1 MKFKNII
8 YISLLAPFIVSGNEV
23 ADYKAEYLF
32 ETGNFSVTGIRELKT
47 DKKTNNARITFNAR
61 TNIVKLFFES
71 TFSINNNT
79 IISKKYIANVRALL
93 IKRNQTIIYNN
104 SDKKIISSGQNKWEI
119 SLSDDI
125 PILDPL
131 NAQVMMR
138 MSVKDMLET
147 KNFDSFKIALQ
158 DISNGAIEINEYR
171 FNRMDIYKFDE
182 KEYGSV
188 VIQRVREQDSRVTEY
203 HLVPDLGFL
212 IMEVLD
218 KGSEA
223 TQTLKLQK
231 ILSLG

>member
-1 MKFKNII
+1 
-8 YISLLAPFIVSGNEV
+8 
-23 ADYKAEYLF
+23 
-32 ETGNFSVTGIRELKT
+32 
-47 DKKTNNARITFNAR
+47 
-61 TNIVKLFFES
+61 
-71 TFSINNNT
+71 
-79 IISKKYIANVRALL
+79 
-93 IKRNQTIIYNN
+93 
-104 SDKKIISSGQNKWEI
+104 
-119 SLSDDI
+119 
-125 PILDPL
+125 
-131 NAQVMMR
+131 MMR

-147 KNFDSFKIALQ
+147 KNFGSFKIALQ

-218 KGSEA
+218 KGSGA